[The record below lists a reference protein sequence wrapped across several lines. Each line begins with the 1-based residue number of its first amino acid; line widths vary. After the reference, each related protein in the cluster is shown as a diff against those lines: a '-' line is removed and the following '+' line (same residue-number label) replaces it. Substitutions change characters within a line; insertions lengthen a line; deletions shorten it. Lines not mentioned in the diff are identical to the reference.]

1 MALECGKTIEVINEV
16 DLDWLDLR
24 NFEKEDEVVVVDFET
39 LLEDYDRI
47 KKSLP
52 ESPQKIR
59 KYEANKVKP
68 IVTDTAKE
76 ITTITLDDEDVVDK
90 QDEYICH
97 TSSQNFSGGGGP
109 GGPRT
114 KMKKSSENFWR
125 AKNGVPKFFACV
137 ELFFLWR
144 HCKPLK
150 TVKFLKN

>member
-68 IVTDTAKE
+68 INITDTAKE

-90 QDEYICH
+90 QDEYVIFE
-97 TSSQNFSGGGGP
+97 T
-109 GGPRT
+109 
-114 KMKKSSENFWR
+114 
-125 AKNGVPKFFACV
+125 
-137 ELFFLWR
+137 
-144 HCKPLK
+144 
-150 TVKFLKN
+150 